1 MDDVCF
7 WGRYW
12 GQSAHDVLHRICPLL
27 TQSGHWASLNDP
39 HLNRYDTPH
48 EPRGEAMTR
57 REFITLLGGAAAWP
71 LAARAQQSTM
81 PVVGFLRSSPLN
93 ISTSFVAAFRQGLKE
108 SGFNE
113 GQNVALEFRYA
124 DNQIDRLP
132 ALVEE
137 LLRRPVN
144 VIVANVLAALAAKDA
159 TNTVPILFVTG
170 SDPVKD
176 GLVTSL
182 NRPGGNITGV
192 SFVSGALGTKRFE
205 ILRQLTPNAK
215 TIAMLVQLD
224 ADEAVLEQRQVQAA
238 ARATGQQLIVF
249 NVNSAADIDAAF
261 AAMAARGVGALYIGT
276 GPFTT
281 SHRERLT
288 ELAARNAIPAMY
300 PLREFVAVGGL
311 MSYGS
316 NITDAYRQIGIY
328 AVRVLKGE
336 KPADLPVMQSTK
348 FDFVINLKAAKALS
362 LKVPPSLIALADE
375 VVE

>member
-1 MDDVCF
+1 M
-7 WGRYW
+7 R
-12 GQSAHDVLHRICPLL
+12 
-27 TQSGHWASLNDP
+27 
-39 HLNRYDTPH
+39 
-48 EPRGEAMTR
+48 R
-57 REFITLLGGAAAWP
+57 REFITFLGGAAAWP

-81 PVVGFLRSSPLN
+81 PVIGFLRSSPLN
-93 ISTSFVAAFRQGLKE
+93 MSIPLVAAFRQGLKE

-113 GQNVALEFRYA
+113 GQNVTVEFRYA

-132 ALVEE
+132 ALVDE

-159 TNTVPILFVTG
+159 TTTVPILFVTG

-176 GLVTSL
+176 GLVTGL

-205 ILRQLTPNAK
+205 ILRQLAPNAK

-224 ADEAVLEQRQVQAA
+224 ADESVLEQRQVQAA
-238 ARATGQQLIVF
+238 ARATEQQLIVF

-261 AAMAARGVGALYIGT
+261 AAMAGRGIGALYVGT
-276 GPFTT
+276 GPFMT
-281 SHRERLT
+281 SHRERLA
-288 ELAARNAIPAMY
+288 ELAARNAIPAVY
-300 PLREFVAVGGL
+300 PLREFVAAGGL
-311 MSYGS
+311 MSYGAS
-316 NITDAYRQIGIY
+316 ITDAYRQIGIY
-328 AVRVLKGE
+328 AARVLKGE